1 MVRMKR
7 EDNRAPANNAKR
19 SGATSETRR
28 ARGREE
34 TPRRAAASS
43 RPDPRRGSAAPTR
56 KDPGKDREQSKAV
69 PRNDAGTQA
78 RERRNQGQDRRKH
91 GVLPATV
98 AAGIR
103 KVSARTII
111 LFVLLVFFVVLSLSP
126 VTRNLQ
132 ATNNLEKAKGQLK
145 KEKAVT
151 ESLEREVA
159 EARSLDYVEREARK
173 QRKVAP
179 GEILYI
185 VTTDSS
191 ENEVKYRVKALQ
203 SMDEA
208 WQRVRQMLHS
218 VPRAGEGEPTS
229 K

>member
-1 MVRMKR
+1 MVHMKR
-7 EDNRAPANNAKR
+7 ADNRARANNIRR
-19 SGATSETRR
+19 SGATPAKRR
-28 ARGREE
+28 AQGREA
-34 TPRRAAASS
+34 TPRRVAVSS
-43 RPDPRRGSAAPTR
+43 RPDPRRGSATPTR
-56 KDPGKDREQSKAV
+56 KDSGKARDQSKAV
-69 PRNDAGTQA
+69 TRNDAGTQA

-98 AAGIR
+98 VAGIR

-111 LFVLLVFFVVLSLSP
+111 LLVLLVFFVVLSVSP

-132 ATNNLEKAKGQLK
+132 ATTNLEKAKGQLK

-159 EARSLDYVEREARK
+159 EASSLDYVEREARK

-191 ENEVKYRVKALQ
+191 ENDVKYRVKALQ
-203 SMDEA
+203 SMDEV